1 MRRRQLALAKPAST
15 LEARLAAL
23 LGAIP
28 PAFPPALAAE
38 SSDAA
43 ATAADVCPGE
53 RARQQ
58 QQQRQRRSLSNATAG
73 AWQAQLGAAEQQMQR
88 LAVGRTRSEPVVAA
102 ALPPALASS
111 PAPAPAAGSSS
122 STGSPPQ
129 AGADQQP
136 DRPGSG
142 GRLQR
147 SMRQQPWVDR
157 SGRPLRPAAPTT
169 RRRSA
174 TPESSARHTPFAVS
188 PVAAGPPPGESSPA
202 GPAYSPAARPATS
215 PSQRQCPQRPRP
227 PPPPGCPTTS
237 PSPRP
242 PAAAPQPPAAQLP
255 VNQQLLAPEDE
266 EGGAIDLP
274 WAAASGR
281 PALLSSL
288 PRRLLKDL
296 LALLLRQRNY
306 LGARHHVGAGM
317 LCVTVHVS
325 AAAAAPEHQCMQL

>member
-1 MRRRQLALAKPAST
+1 MRRRQLALAKPASI

-38 SSDAA
+38 SSEVA
-43 ATAADVCPGE
+43 ATAADVSPGE
-53 RARQQ
+53 PARQQ
-58 QQQRQRRSLSNATAG
+58 QQQRQRRSLFNATAG
-73 AWQAQLGAAEQQMQR
+73 AWQAQLGAAEQQMQQ
-88 LAVGRTRSEPVVAA
+88 LAVGQTRSEPVAAA

-122 STGSPPQ
+122 RTGSPPQ
-129 AGADQQP
+129 AGAEQQP
-136 DRPGSG
+136 DSPGSG

-147 SMRQQPWVDR
+147 SMRQQPWVHR
-157 SGRPLRPAAPTT
+157 SGRPLRPAAPAS

-202 GPAYSPAARPATS
+202 RPAYSPAARPATS

-227 PPPPGCPTTS
+227 PPPPGRPTTS

-242 PAAAPQPPAAQLP
+242 PAAARAAQLP
-255 VNQQLLAPEDE
+255 SNQQLLALEDE

-288 PRRLLKDL
+288 PRRLHKDL
-296 LALLLRQRNY
+296 LALLWRQRNY
-306 LGARHHVGAGM
+306 VGARHQVGAGM
-317 LCVTVHVS
+317 LCVTVHVG
-325 AAAAAPEHQCMQL
+325 AAAAAPEHECMQL